1 MLKKHFTLLMLQTVV
16 LVNIFVETDTF
27 YFEEHYSFMK
37 QSIWCINKIKC

>member
-27 YFEEHYSFMK
+27 HFEEHY
-37 QSIWCINKIKC
+37 